1 MSSFDFKRNNLDI
14 LRQKISNMPRRKQYK
29 ISARQ
34 TAIYDIIA
42 AELQK
47 NPELADY
54 DMETIEISV
63 KKKIT
68 PRIRNVDKAID
79 NLKRYLAV
87 NKEFVQIVNNEA
99 IVSKKDIA
107 KMLKISRPTLDK
119 WIREGFVSPAKSKVL
134 TNTDIFPPDLILK
147 QLQNKKNKK

>member
-1 MSSFDFKRNNLDI
+1 
-14 LRQKISNMPRRKQYK
+14 MPRRKQYK
-29 ISARQ
+29 IPARQ
-34 TAIYDIIA
+34 TTIYEAIVS
-42 AELQK
+42 ELQK

-68 PRIRNVDKAID
+68 PHIRNIDKAID
-79 NLKRYLAV
+79 NLKRYILV
-87 NKEFVQIVNNEA
+87 NKEFIQIVNGEA

-119 WIREGFVSPAKSKVL
+119 WIRDGFITPVQSNVL
-134 TNTDIFPPDLILK
+134 SNAEVFPPDLILE
-147 QLQNKKNKK
+147 QLQNQKNKK

>member
-1 MSSFDFKRNNLDI
+1 
-14 LRQKISNMPRRKQYK
+14 MPRRKQHK
-29 ISARQ
+29 VLARK
-34 TAIYDIIA
+34 TAIFDVIV
-42 AELQK
+42 AELQR

-68 PRIRNVDKAID
+68 PRIRNIDKAID
-79 NLKRYLAV
+79 NLTRYIVV
-87 NKEFVQIVNNEA
+87 NKEFIQIVNGEA

-119 WIREGFVSPAKSKVL
+119 WIREGFVSPTKSKVL
-134 TNTDIFPPDLILK
+134 PNTEIFPPDLILK
-147 QLQNKKNKK
+147 QLQNQKNKK

>member
-1 MSSFDFKRNNLDI
+1 
-14 LRQKISNMPRRKQYK
+14 MPRRKQYK

-34 TAIYDIIA
+34 TAIYDAIVS
-42 AELQK
+42 ELQQ

-68 PRIRNVDKAID
+68 PRIQNVDLAIN
-79 NLKRYLAV
+79 NLKRYLAI
-87 NKEFVQIVNNEA
+87 NRDHIKTFNGEM
-99 IVSKKDIA
+99 IVSKKEIA

-119 WIREGFVSPAKSKVL
+119 WIREEFVTPVQSSVL
-134 TNTDIFPPDLILK
+134 PDMKIFPPDHILK
-147 QLQNKKNKK
+147 QLQNQKNKK

>member
-1 MSSFDFKRNNLDI
+1 
-14 LRQKISNMPRRKQYK
+14 MPRRKQYK

-34 TAIYDIIA
+34 TAIYDVIVS
-42 AELQK
+42 ELQK

-68 PRIRNVDKAID
+68 PRIQNVDLAIN
-79 NLKRYLAV
+79 NLTRYIAV
-87 NKEFVQIVNNEA
+87 NKEYIQTINGEML
-99 IVSKKDIA
+99 VSKKEIA

-119 WIREGFVSPAKSKVL
+119 WIKEKFITPLRSEVL
-134 TNTDIFPPDLILK
+134 PNAEVFPPDLILK
-147 QLQNKKNKK
+147 QLQNQKNKK

>member
-1 MSSFDFKRNNLDI
+1 
-14 LRQKISNMPRRKQYK
+14 MPRRKQYK

-34 TAIYDIIA
+34 TAIYDAIV

-68 PRIRNVDKAID
+68 PRIRDIDKAID
-79 NLKRYLAV
+79 NLKRYIAV
-87 NKEFVQIVNNEA
+87 NKEFIRIVNGEA

-119 WIREGFVSPAKSKVL
+119 WIRDGFIIPVQSNVL
-134 TNTDIFPPDLILK
+134 PNTEIFPPELILK
-147 QLQNKKNKK
+147 QLQNQKNKK